1 MVEYKLMGRVPN
13 SDISD
18 FYRNERVDCFITT
31 SSTEGGA
38 PVSVAEAISAGIPV
52 IATDVGG
59 LSEMVRGNG
68 ILLSPEPSVDQVAD
82 AIVYMATLDTATVEN
97 MRRASRKIW
106 ENKFDAVKNAKTF
119 CEYLKTFFDDEP
131 SDHRA
136 NPRIILITAGYP
148 YGGEQSFIEPELR
161 EILKS
166 YDVDIICLTDDERY
180 KANKELAEQYIS
192 RLKSDQPDELH
203 SLSVTRADSAWH
215 LHKCR
220 KYFVKYYKDKSIVAE
235 RRSIIHSGER
245 VILRLWESMKC
256 YASTEVFYKETLKGV
271 LEHVDPTNTIIYT
284 YWHRDP
290 TLAAC
295 LHRHEYNGLKII
307 TREHGYDLYDERT
320 GVSNRQPFREV
331 MDPLLDGIIF
341 ACEAGLKYYIHRNH
355 IKAPGNKYHIFYL
368 GSADSGVYT
377 DTGSGNE
384 YPDGDVFRIV
394 SCSNL
399 LPLKR
404 VDLIIR
410 GLKLASERLP
420 DKKIEWIHFGD
431 GDLMADIQVLA
442 GEELGG
448 FVPKENDGKTH

>member
-1 MVEYKLMGRVPN
+1 MVDYKLMGSVPN

-59 LSEMVRGNG
+59 LPEMVQDNG
-68 ILLSPEPSVDQVAD
+68 ILLSSDPSADQVAD
-82 AIVYMATLDTATVEN
+82 AIVHMATLDKATTDS
-97 MRRASRKIW
+97 MRRASRNIW
-106 ENKFDAVKNAKTF
+106 EDRFDATRNAVRFTG
-119 CEYLKTFFDDEP
+119 YLGSFFGE
-131 SDHRA
+131 RA
-136 NPRIILITAGYP
+136 GVLNSNLRIILITDGYP

-180 KANKELAEQYIS
+180 KANKDLAELYIS
-192 RLKSDQPDELH
+192 RLKSDQPDDLH

-215 LHKCR
+215 LHKCLQ
-220 KYFVKYYKDKSIVAE
+220 YFVKYYKDKSISAE
-235 RRSIIHSGER
+235 RRSIIHSGNK
-245 VILRLWESMKC
+245 VLLRLWESMKR
-256 YASTEVFYKETLKGV
+256 YASAEVFFKDTLKNV
-271 LEHVDPTNTIIYT
+271 LENIDPTNTIIYT

-295 LHRHEYNGLKII
+295 LHRHEYNGIKII

-320 GVSNRQPFREV
+320 GKSNRQPFREV

-341 ACEAGLKYYIHRNH
+341 ACETGLKYYIHRNH
-355 IKAPGNKYHIFYL
+355 IKAPEDKYHIFYL
-368 GSADSGVYT
+368 GSADSGMYT
-377 DTGSGNE
+377 ATESVND
-384 YPDGDVFRIV
+384 DVFRIV
-394 SCSNL
+394 SCSNMV
-399 LPLKR
+399 PLKR
-404 VDLIIR
+404 IDLIIQS
-410 GLKLASERLP
+410 LKLASERLP

-431 GDLMADIQVLA
+431 GELMADIEVLA
-442 GEELGG
+442 GKELGRN
-448 FVPKENDGKTH
+448 VPEENDR